1 MEYKPKVITGKVT
14 GTGWP
19 IDGHVLWF
27 SQWDYDNRESWHLY
41 GWEDSEDEAVMQ
53 TVFQTETEAGLCP
66 FDTLE
71 KFAEN
76 WKAKKW
82 EPQGSFCL
90 PLDKVEVLEVKQEES
105 TNNTREQLRAHGFD
119 LTPRKQTDRGG
130 IICLPLDKNLNGD
143 VQAKHPD
150 WEPVECPTCGRKCW
164 KHPEAGRLSKEQG
177 AKMLCTECAIK
188 AGLLSPFR
196 KEGGQSVKEENNA
209 EGLYSLK
216 IDARHYFP
224 DRKITRD
231 VLEALRCRQYA
242 AVLAFYLECDLD
254 DIEKQARRLAESTAL
269 SYSEALHKIGGD
281 MLRSKQEK
289 PAPLSLWPIRQ
300 EPVRPNRA
308 ARRAAKRKGGRNGR

>member
-53 TVFQTETEAGLCP
+53 TVFQTETEAGLCL

-130 IICLPLDKNLNGD
+130 LLCLPLDKNLNGD

-150 WEPVECPTCGRKCW
+150 WEPVECPTCGRKCSV
-164 KHPEAGRLSKEQG
+164 LSARSKPGFCHRSERNAQT
-177 AKMLCTECAIK
+177 AR
-188 AGLLSPFR
+188 S
-196 KEGGQSVKEENNA
+196 EGGQSVKEENNT
-209 EGLYSLK
+209 EGLYYLK

-224 DRKITRD
+224 DGKITRD
-231 VLEALRCRQYA
+231 VLEALRCRKYA
-242 AVLAFYLECDLD
+242 EVLAFYLECDLD

-289 PAPLSLWPIRQ
+289 PAPLSLWPIRR

-308 ARRAAKRKGGRNGR
+308 ARRAAKRNGGRNGR